1 MGFAARQMLTMATLA
16 AGIMYMIPSVH
27 QKYNVEKY
35 FNKTISDQTAQH
47 IGWALVAGAIL
58 LNSQPQY
65 TVYHIKEL
73 DFLSPERRRVAK
85 SVENFCG
92 FMDNM
97 QQQRMPPMSQMPGS
111 DLSF

>member
-1 MGFAARQMLTMATLA
+1 MGFAARQFLTLA
-16 AGIMYMIPSVH
+16 IAAAGVVYMIPSIH
-27 QKYNVEKY
+27 QKYNVEMH
-35 FNKTISDQTAQH
+35 FGKTISDETAQK
-47 IGWALVAGAIL
+47 IGWGLIAGAII

-65 TVYHIKEL
+65 TVYHVKEL

-97 QQQRMPPMSQMPGS
+97 NRMPQQHMGGS
-111 DLSF
+111 DLNF